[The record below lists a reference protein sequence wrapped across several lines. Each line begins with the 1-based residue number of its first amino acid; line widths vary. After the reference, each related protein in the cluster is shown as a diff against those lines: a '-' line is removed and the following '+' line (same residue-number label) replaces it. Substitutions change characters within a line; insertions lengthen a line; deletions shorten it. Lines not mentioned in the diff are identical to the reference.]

1 MFGPVIEAEW
11 NPFTAKLIQR
21 SGAQVVPIFFPGQN
35 SRAYQIANQISVTLR
50 QGLLLHEVVHSLNR
64 PQRPVVGK
72 PITRDEIAA
81 WSDNPRGFVAWLR
94 ERTLSLG
101 R

>member
-1 MFGPVIEAEW
+1 
-11 NPFTAKLIQR
+11 
-21 SGAQVVPIFFPGQN
+21 
-35 SRAYQIANQISVTLR
+35 
-50 QGLLLHEVVHSLNR
+50 
-64 PQRPVVGK
+64 VGK